1 MVGPPGSTPLQS
13 SAVGPDLVGWTVSIE
28 NNFIDMDQA
37 IFEAGDSFVS
47 EPGHTPLVFAG
58 SEYVAFTPTEEAKR
72 QTEIMMPNIMRFAQ
86 EQGLN
91 LPVQ

>member
-1 MVGPPGSTPLQS
+1 
-13 SAVGPDLVGWTVSIE
+13 
-28 NNFIDMDQA
+28 MDRA
-37 IFEAGDSFVS
+37 IFEAGDSFVI
-47 EPGHTPLVFAG
+47 EPGHTPLAFAG